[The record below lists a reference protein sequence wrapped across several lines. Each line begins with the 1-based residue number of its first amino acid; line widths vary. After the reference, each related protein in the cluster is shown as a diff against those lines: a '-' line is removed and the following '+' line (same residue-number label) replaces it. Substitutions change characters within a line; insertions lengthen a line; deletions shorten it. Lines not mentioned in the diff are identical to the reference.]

1 MIRVFSKIF
10 NKKNLILYQSYLK
23 LIFMVFDYQIRL
35 LLMIVYQL
43 LKLVMMYVRLAKSY
57 SLCYNFYHFV
67 ESLHYFNYL
76 LFLLISLKTYRNK
89 LYLIF
94 FVKCIYIILNH
105 LKHLILPDNQWFL
118 FLFVYFN
125 SLIVVILMIKLMK
138 DHWIMLICNFIVKK
152 KEFIIYQ
159 L

>member
-1 MIRVFSKIF
+1 LKIF

-23 LIFMVFDYQIRL
+23 VIFKVCDYQTRL

-43 LKLVMMYVRLAKSY
+43 LKLVMMYVQLAKSY
-57 SLCYNFYHFV
+57 FLYYNFYHFV
-67 ESLHYFNYL
+67 VSLHYFNYL
-76 LFLLISLKTYRNK
+76 LFLLVSLETYRNK

-105 LKHLILPDNQWFL
+105 WKHLILRDSQWFL
-118 FLFVYFN
+118 FWFVCFN

-138 DHWIMLICNFIVKK
+138 DH
-152 KEFIIYQ
+152 
-159 L
+159 